1 MGNICELM
9 QIQNLRPKNDQNEYT
24 EVKLFEDHKG
34 EPSLDI
40 NDFVIRQKIGE
51 GSFGKVY

>member
-9 QIQNLRPKNDQNEYT
+9 QIQNLRPKTDQNEYT